1 MKLEVSCLQFVCGPL
16 CSVEQCMDPII
27 IKNKYVL
34 QPDTILKM
42 FWHYVPNFTAVL
54 PSFPVVSGLI
64 KAKIV
69 LYQ

>member
-1 MKLEVSCLQFVCGPL
+1 
-16 CSVEQCMDPII
+16 MDPII